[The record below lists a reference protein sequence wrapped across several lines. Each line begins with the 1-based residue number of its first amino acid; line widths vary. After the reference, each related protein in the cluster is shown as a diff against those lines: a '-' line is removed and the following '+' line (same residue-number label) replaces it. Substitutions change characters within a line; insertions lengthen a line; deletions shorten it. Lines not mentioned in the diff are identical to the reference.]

1 MTITDASSTLA
12 SVTWSEEQLYLKE
25 FIHRFP
31 LPAIVRVIKGQY
43 CNVGV
48 SGGPLS
54 GSANLQSTLL
64 LVGLGKKR
72 RILAQNVKFKD
83 SRKVVALGPKLAI
96 PCGYEGYFE
105 ILSEDGRAVKCIES
119 VVELTR
125 RFPDSV
131 LVRDNFRAFVSKSD
145 DLNAITDDLKQAR
158 IVEAGETLIL
168 VGEVTSTGKSFLR
181 CLDANGENV
190 YLPYDLKG
198 CRFSAI
204 AKEENISGVHTAENL
219 LNKRMPMMVRLAHGL
234 PPVGLKNSGQF
245 VSEMRLYSSMDE
257 DALVGL
263 TLSSKDSQVVP
274 LPLPAVLKLQ
284 YATNIKYLRDT
295 KEFSRLNE
303 RCLALASHLM
313 GRILVHDINLP
324 SRDLRLNGG
333 DNKQKVNTQQQQ
345 AIHSNRQQ
353 SLNLTTHHQR
363 RINSAFH
370 ATSAKTDDAGG
381 RDDYDE
387 IEQIYDYVRGF
398 APLPKTARGWRYEP
412 TPPQSPTKQPLK
424 DDIYSTSA
432 SIQQANQHN
441 IRSNQNSRNSM
452 SLPTSSPTTTSM
464 ANNEPFLDSTKIIIN
479 SSQPPEPPPIETLP
493 TRRSLAHH
501 HSNGQIQS
509 QPQSPMEVSHTTYP
523 VNFAA
528 HMIKCPMPPNKIS
541 TDYGS
546 SSLTVKEAKKRQ
558 RKSSDKLSNNNS
570 QTLLVNSSISNENKI
585 PIHLS
590 PSTPL
595 ISKMPCGDVNGVVN
609 GTTRFMKS
617 ANHKSNHRFFRK
629 HSMKDSSCSPPVI
642 CASPSP
648 GGGGGHAL
656 YGSKSPGNYASPMF
670 QLRYKSLTN
679 LASAHH
685 TSSAEYDT
693 LDSSNSGGKASGDSA
708 GGSSSANRS
717 SNLPE
722 KRSRRG
728 SSMMIMQHLSRPKS
742 LTNLVWGGLGGSTN
756 SINMRSSSSRQNLL
770 LDPSGN
776 SGGVGNGN
784 HSGNSLNI
792 SQQEL
797 NVIASAERQRR
808 LEPGVYGHYQ
818 PTRQTRR
825 TLSRENFHISSPNAS
840 SVHIGKKLGGSKR
853 IGTLYL

>member
-1 MTITDASSTLA
+1 MTITDASSTLS
-12 SVTWSEEQLYLKE
+12 SVTWSDEQLYLKE
-25 FIHRFP
+25 FIHRFS
-31 LPAIVRVIKGQY
+31 LPAIVRVVKGQY

-54 GSANLQSTLL
+54 GNANLQSTLL
-64 LVGLGKKR
+64 LVGLGKKK
-72 RILAQNVKFKD
+72 RIVAQNVKFKD

-96 PCGYEGYFE
+96 PCGYDGYFE
-105 ILSEDGRAVKCIES
+105 ILSEDGRAVRCIES

-158 IVEAGETLIL
+158 MVEAGETLIL
-168 VGEVTSTGKSFLR
+168 VGEVTSTGKNFLR

-204 AKEENISGVHTAENL
+204 AKEENISGVHTSDNL

-234 PPVGLKNSGQF
+234 APVGLKNPNQF
-245 VSEMRLYSSMDE
+245 VPELRLYSAIDE
-257 DALVGL
+257 EALVGL

-274 LPLPAVLKLQ
+274 LPAPAVLKLQ
-284 YATNIKYLRDT
+284 YATNIKYLRET

-303 RCLALASHLM
+303 RCLALASHLTSRM
-313 GRILVHDINLP
+313 LVHDIHLQ
-324 SRDLRLNGG
+324 SRDLRINGA
-333 DNKQKVNTQQQQ
+333 DNKQKVNIQQQVS
-345 AIHSNRQQ
+345 SNRQQ
-353 SLNLTTHHQR
+353 LLNSTSHQR
-363 RINSAFH
+363 RVGSAFNT
-370 ATSAKTDDAGG
+370 ATSKLEEG
-381 RDDYDE
+381 RDDWDE

-412 TPPQSPTKQPLK
+412 TPPQSPTKQQLK
-424 DDIYSTSA
+424 DDIYSTA
-432 SIQQANQHN
+432 IQQANHHNN

-452 SLPTSSPTTTSM
+452 SLPASSPTTPT
-464 ANNEPFLDSTKIIIN
+464 ANMDVFTDPARMSIN
-479 SSQPPEPPPIETLP
+479 SSQPPEPPPIETMP
-493 TRRSLAHH
+493 SRRSLAHH
-501 HSNGQIQS
+501 HNNGQIPS

-528 HMIKCPMPPNKIS
+528 HMIKCPMPNKNS

-570 QTLLVNSSISNENKI
+570 HNNPVINTSISNENKM
-585 PIHLS
+585 PNHLS

-595 ISKMPCGDVNGVVN
+595 ISKTPGGVEMGHSGGH

-617 ANHKSNHRFFRK
+617 ANHKSSHRFFRK
-629 HSMKDSSCSPPVI
+629 HSMKDSTCSPPVI
-642 CASPSP
+642 CTSPSP
-648 GGGGGHAL
+648 GGHTL
-656 YGSKSPGNYASPMF
+656 YGSKSSGNHASPMF

-685 TSSAEYDT
+685 ASAEYDT

-742 LTNLVWGGLGGSTN
+742 LTNLVWGGLGGSTT

-776 SGGVGNGN
+776 SGGMTNGN
-784 HSGNSLNI
+784 HCTSGNSLNM
-792 SQQEL
+792 SQQDINAL
-797 NVIASAERQRR
+797 ASVERQRR

-825 TLSRENFHISSPNAS
+825 TLSRENFHISSPAAS

>member
-1 MTITDASSTLA
+1 MTITDASSTLS
-12 SVTWSEEQLYLKE
+12 SVTWSDEQLYLKE
-25 FIHRFP
+25 FVHRFS
-31 LPAIVRVIKGQY
+31 LPAIVRVVKGQY

-54 GSANLQSTLL
+54 GNANLQSTLL
-64 LVGLGKKR
+64 LIGLGKKK
-72 RILAQNVKFKD
+72 RIVAQNVKFKD
-83 SRKVVALGPKLAI
+83 SRKVVAIGPKLAI
-96 PCGYEGYFE
+96 PGGYDGHFE

-145 DLNAITDDLKQAR
+145 DLNAITDDLRQAR

-168 VGEVTSTGKSFLR
+168 VGEVTTTGKNFLR

-204 AKEENISGVHTAENL
+204 AKEENISGVHTADNL
-219 LNKRMPMMVRLAHGL
+219 MNKRMPMMVRLAQGL
-234 PPVGLKNSGQF
+234 APVGLKNVNQF
-245 VSEMRLYSSMDE
+245 VPELRLYSTIE
-257 DALVGL
+257 EECLVGL

-274 LPLPAVLKLQ
+274 LPLPAILKLQ

-324 SRDLRLNGG
+324 SRDLRINGG
-333 DNKQKVNTQQQQ
+333 DNKQKVNMQQQVT
-345 AIHSNRQQ
+345 SNRQQ
-353 SLNLTTHHQR
+353 MLNSTSHQR
-363 RINSAFH
+363 RVGSVESNANGV
-370 ATSAKTDDAGG
+370 KDDW
-381 RDDYDE
+381 DE

-412 TPPQSPTKQPLK
+412 TPPQSPTKQQMK
-424 DDIYSTSA
+424 DDIYATSM
-432 SIQQANQHN
+432 QNANHN
-441 IRSNQNSRNSM
+441 TIRSNQNSRNSM
-452 SLPTSSPTTTSM
+452 SLPTSSPTTPTV
-464 ANNEPFLDSTKIIIN
+464 NNEVF
-479 SSQPPEPPPIETLP
+479 SSQPPEPPPIETMP
-493 TRRSLAHH
+493 SRRSLAHH
-501 HSNGQIQS
+501 QSNGQIHS
-509 QPQSPMEVSHTTYP
+509 QPQSPMEVAHTTYP

-528 HMIKCPMPPNKIS
+528 HMIKQPMPNKNS
-541 TDYGS
+541 NDYGS
-546 SSLTVKEAKKRQ
+546 ASLTVKEAKKRQ
-558 RKSSDKLSNNNS
+558 RKPSDKLSNNNS
-570 QTLLVNSSISNENKI
+570 HTPVHISNENKM
-585 PIHLS
+585 PLHHS

-595 ISKMPCGDVNGVVN
+595 ISRTPCGDVNINGN

-617 ANHKSNHRFFRK
+617 ANHKSSHRFFRK
-629 HSMKDSSCSPPVI
+629 HSMKESAPVI
-642 CASPSP
+642 CTSPSP
-648 GGGGGHAL
+648 GGHTL
-656 YGSKSPGNYASPMF
+656 YGNKSSGNYASPMF

-679 LASAHH
+679 LASAHQN
-685 TSSAEYDT
+685 SSAEYDT

-742 LTNLVWGGLGGSTN
+742 LTNLVWGGLGGSTT
-756 SINMRSSSSRQNLL
+756 SINMRGSSSRQNLL

-776 SGGVGNGN
+776 SGGGVNNGN
-784 HSGNSLNI
+784 HSSNGNSLNM
-792 SQQEL
+792 SQQDL
-797 NVIASAERQRR
+797 NILASAERQRR

-825 TLSRENFHISSPNAS
+825 TLSRENFHVSSPSAS
-840 SVHIGKKLGGSKR
+840 AVHIGKKLGGSKR